1 MNLTGYEMQVIFCV
15 LILLALTSVALVV
28 DYLKGMNE
36 KLRERQ
42 IDLQARHDVAVTRI
56 EEDNT
61 RLLRALA
68 EQSKTFREM
77 NKHSIQVNTL
87 AVEKQLPEIT
97 LQPIEEPAP
106 PPVLA
111 AAGPVAV
118 EEPPQPQSAT
128 PAEDSLPSNVI
139 RIRLKSAN
147 PDPEPQPPIA
157 DPNEPNFEKFLEE
170 LVTEFEATPQPATS
184 VESLESLATKLE
196 QFTGKLEV
204 PVGPQS
210 PSTLN
215 QLLESKDLLTGLV
228 ISIGINDYMRLDEI
242 HGRDAAI
249 ELLNTVDA
257 LMAEIASDKAFS
269 TRRSDEEFVLIFAG
283 LSGAAAQQRLSEI
296 SERLWDYQLQ
306 GLGTFS
312 AVFSW
317 GAAEAQQ
324 QPLSEVLF
332 TASENMAETRSS
344 RQNNQGDSGQKQR
357 ATA

>member
-87 AVEKQLPEIT
+87 ATEKQLPEIT
-97 LQPIEEPAP
+97 LQPIEEPAS

-111 AAGPVAV
+111 SAGPVAV
-118 EEPPQPQSAT
+118 EEPPQPAAPT
-128 PAEDSLPSNVI
+128 EDSLPSNVI

-196 QFTGKLEV
+196 EFTGRLEV

-210 PSTLN
+210 PSTLK
-215 QLLESKDLLTGLV
+215 QLLDSKDLLTGLV
-228 ISIGINDYMRLDEI
+228 ISIGINEYMRLDEI

-257 LMAEIASDKAFS
+257 LIAEIAADKAFS
-269 TRRSDEEFVLIFAG
+269 TRRSDEEFVLIFPG

-317 GAAEAQQ
+317 GASEAQQ
-324 QPLSEVLF
+324 QPLAEVLF